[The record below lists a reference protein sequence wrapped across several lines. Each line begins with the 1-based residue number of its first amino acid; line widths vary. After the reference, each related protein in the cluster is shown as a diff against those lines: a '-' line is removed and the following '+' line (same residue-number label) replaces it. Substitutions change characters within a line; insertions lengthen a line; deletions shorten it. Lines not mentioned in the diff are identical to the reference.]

1 MSHFPPTD
9 SSQKIRQ
16 FRVKSHQRLRLTM
29 YFQKRATNQLNTKI
43 LTSNINS
50 IPWDEAARIYS
61 EAADTALENTLQ
73 AAKAVY
79 DEDYNRRY
87 KSAIRLA
94 GIDETEASYE
104 GDLGIPYT
112 TPQLTELDKRRVRSK
127 AGNEALAEY
136 FVKPYHIR
144 SWGIKLLDQIVAEFS
159 KHKLNALGS
168 NGTISGLQY
177 VKNNL
182 DPKSQRDMGI
192 YRFIMMDARSSYLD
206 KMGNGEAKKYCTL
219 VPLILYAHKLYNN
232 IEYSQWE
239 RETLNYVVNDSLC
252 ESMLTEVP
260 ELTTQRLLELRNIGL
275 TQAGKARSPSSTYSL
290 YRLGDTELK
299 DCHGLVKIMLCQTWA
314 AHPSNRTKYMVLD
327 PMNWD
332 KMPTP
337 LVDVN
342 IFKAPVTVQTPPLSS
357 VTTPALEA
365 DIWL

>member
-1 MSHFPPTD
+1 
-9 SSQKIRQ
+9 
-16 FRVKSHQRLRLTM
+16 M

-43 LTSNINS
+43 LSSNLDS
-50 IPWDEAARIYS
+50 IPWDEAARIYK
-61 EAADTALENTLQ
+61 EAADAALANTLEAIQ
-73 AAKAVY
+73 VKYDADYDRRHKAAVK
-79 DEDYNRRY
+79 
-87 KSAIRLA
+87 LA

-104 GDLGIPYT
+104 GDVGVDYNP
-112 TPQLTELDKRRVRSK
+112 PQLSELQKRKLRSK
-127 AGNEALAEY
+127 EGGEALAEY

-159 KHKLNALGS
+159 RHKLNNLGS

-177 VKNNL
+177 VKDNL

-239 RETLNYVVNDSLC
+239 RETLHYVVNESLC
-252 ESMLTEVP
+252 EAMLTETP
-260 ELTTQRLLELRNIGL
+260 QLSTERLLELRSIGL
-275 TQAGKARSPSSTYSL
+275 MQAGKPRSPVTTYSL
-290 YRLGDTELK
+290 YHLGNTEIG
-299 DCHGLVKIMLCQTWA
+299 DCPGLVKIMLCQTWA
-314 AHPSNRTKYMVLD
+314 ANPSNRTKYMILD

-337 LVDVN
+337 LIDVN
-342 IFKAPVTVQTPPLSS
+342 IFK
-357 VTTPALEA
+357 TPAAATALPRASVVKTELES
-365 DIWL
+365 DVWL